1 MKDSDRRRK
10 VRMDGETAKAF
21 AGEEFEKRHPRETW
35 PEWLRPCT
43 VISYSKD
50 QQQRFVVSFAVS
62 IKEPLRADEHWEEK
76 DGKRQ
81 LVKIDPVSPER
92 FVVYMTPKDIHVYFR
107 ATIDPGTA
115 EVTVSIDKD
124 LSSFVGE
131 ELNRD

>member
-1 MKDSDRRRK
+1 MKDSERRRK
-10 VRMDGETAKAF
+10 SRMDGETAKAF

-43 VISYSKD
+43 VISYGRD

-62 IKEPLRADEHWEEK
+62 AKEPPRADEHWEEK

-81 LVKIDPVSPER
+81 LVKINPGSLEK
-92 FVVYMTPKDIHVYFR
+92 FVVYRTPKDIHVYFR

-115 EVTVSIDKD
+115 EVTVSIDRD
-124 LSSFVGE
+124 LSSFAGE